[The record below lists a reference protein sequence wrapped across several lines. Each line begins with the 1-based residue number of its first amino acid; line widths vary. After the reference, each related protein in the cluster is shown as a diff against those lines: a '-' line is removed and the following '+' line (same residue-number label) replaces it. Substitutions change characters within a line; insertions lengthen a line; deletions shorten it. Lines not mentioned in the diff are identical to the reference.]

1 MVGAWSKME
10 GCAVKNRQRY
20 TWIDRVSALLLC
32 ISVTGEVAAERTV
45 ASMGEF
51 RATVSDQN
59 WCGQIIQVEVEAPP
73 GSQLNANSRE
83 LQLLTGGVR
92 QILALECPDV
102 QELQLTGRSG
112 GQVVGHWRHRGDG
125 QLVSMVSS
133 PASGSAATQTSPIR
147 LSIPPTAVQVAQ
159 AQNLLS
165 ELGYQPGPV
174 DGLMG
179 QRTRVAIAAFLY
191 DRELPYRDFVNADLL
206 AQLHLA
212 RCGSTTS
219 CNPDA
224 TGRVP
229 EFQASDTQADAE
241 MVAPATSS
249 NLSSSPTAL
258 LAPALAGAAPM
269 GAGAQASVEASGNGV
284 GGSEE
289 GAFSMLL
296 SHDYQAMAARLGLR
310 TLKGVPVLTGSS
322 GVLTEEQAKAAIRLL
337 DFVALG
343 ATPEHIENHSE
354 CWARNYLREA
364 EQEALLADGAA
375 SSWLTGIDAWHG
387 SNEFERARTR
397 EAFIGQYSERLRGQ
411 AVAFPLEFIV
421 VQKMRLQGYDQGAG
435 GFSLSAIKSSINGL
449 GDIDRMLGVSHRRPA
464 CAINVLAVSP
474 PAAAVPEVW
483 RMPPE
488 RAEQVLQRLNERNF
502 HVAIGVRLREMPIAE
517 QDDQR
522 PGYQQIP
529 VWAEVTSIAA
539 YEDPDLERL
548 IEDFGFSTATAPVM
562 LTGLP
567 EKPSLPER
575 VMLDQESLA
584 LVMLRDHGD
593 VLSDTAWQLMLKR
606 QAKADENY
614 YNQLFLRD
622 TGSPEHDFN
631 PRYTPFFPKGYR
643 YRHDDNLSDK
653 QISLFKAWTDL
664 RASNLPKTLN
674 LRVGIASQRNQ
685 PTGVSLPVMQERYET
700 AQLVEWLGEQGYSTH
715 QVLLPAADPWG
726 GSEEEFDPA
735 VMAGPGT
742 QRRPFLVLPNLVS
755 RYVPE
760 LSQEEAERILGGS
773 SGRHFLELVLRIGD
787 TEFVVLDDRVEALVV
802 KSEPVQLFSHDR
814 TGREIVYAHDYEVP
828 ALLGEPQEVVS
839 PSVMTAPEGPLPL
852 SAEVMDL
859 LMVRHMADA
868 VSDEDFQMM
877 LEARWAYE
885 DSMPVDGAEVVWGR
899 FFVPGR
905 MRPDEA
911 QFAQR
916 LPDFKAWTLERA
928 AALPDTFT
936 LYQNHVILKEET
948 PIDILGSRTLRFGPM
963 ELMFPPM
970 EVRSCHR
977 AAKNLEALTQAC
989 DFLESV
995 RKDTPSIHPLGLGY
1009 HMTGP
1014 RMSCGMAM
1022 RGGRYGVPETAYC
1035 KARRDQFEQVGANT
1049 VEPGFRDILVLNKEV
1064 VFAGSPAQADAAS
1077 GAGARIEFA
1086 VREARV
1092 TSKPLPVG
1100 FVEAERRVMAYQQ
1113 ALGWEEHRWFKSN
1126 NSVVREMLGL
1136 QESLPAQRGVDEAA
1150 SPKRY
1155 FVFEADVLSA
1165 ELVNK
1170 RSGESVGELALRDP
1184 AAIDLAALELPDVE
1198 ALTSVPDA
1206 PYGQDVVGLQIG
1218 MGFDEAETIIRAH
1231 MSVGQVLV
1239 RDRKHNPDY
1248 ASGEFDPFSSS
1259 RVFVA
1264 QDMSELIVLYDEP
1277 PAAEGVV
1284 MGVTRQLAF
1293 PRGQVTIGL
1302 LLGELHKK
1310 YGEEDWSDQNRLK
1323 VGWGQGFSNARPS
1336 DFRSHP
1342 CFPSM
1347 RQIPSSG
1354 LGQWRWVLED
1364 GSPVPPMESPSGGV
1378 LRIPGMMMS
1387 GMNDLEGRECGV
1399 SLVLD
1404 SSTSGDQDD
1413 LFMFH
1418 LTDPNRYLRLH
1429 ARSQEIVK
1437 SGESSTDGKA
1447 TNLEIKL

>member
-1 MVGAWSKME
+1 ME

-20 TWIDRVSALLLC
+20 TLTARISALLLC

-59 WCGQIIQVEVEAPP
+59 WCGPIIQVEVKAPP
-73 GSQLNANSRE
+73 GSSLNANSRE

-92 QILALECPDV
+92 QILTLECPGV
-102 QELQLTGRSG
+102 QELQLTGRLG
-112 GQVVGHWRHRGDG
+112 DQFAGRWRNQSDG
-125 QLVSMVSS
+125 QLTAM
-133 PASGSAATQTSPIR
+133 A
-147 LSIPPTAVQVAQ
+147 PPTSSGNALTQASSAWTSGPATTAQVAQ
-159 AQNLLS
+159 VQSLLS
-165 ELGYQPGPV
+165 ELGYHPGPV

-179 QRTRVAIAAFLY
+179 QRTRVAIVAFLH
-191 DRELPYRDFVNADLL
+191 DRQLPSRDFVNSDLL
-206 AQLHLA
+206 EQLHLA
-212 RCGSTTS
+212 RCGSSAS
-219 CNPDA
+219 CDPRA
-224 TGRVP
+224 IGRASAQVP
-229 EFQASDTQADAE
+229 EFQVSNTQTATG
-241 MVAPATSS
+241 MVTPAASS

-258 LAPALAGAAPM
+258 LAPALAGATPVD
-269 GAGAQASVEASGNGV
+269 AGAQASVDVEASG
-284 GGSEE
+284 S
-289 GAFSMLL
+289 GAGAAEKGASSMLL
-296 SHDYQAMAARLGLR
+296 SHDYQAMAARFGLR

-343 ATPEHIENHSE
+343 ATPEHVKNHPE

-364 EQEALLADGAA
+364 EHEVLLADGAA

-411 AVAFPLEFIV
+411 AVAFPLEFII
-421 VQKMRLQGYDQGAG
+421 VQKMRLQGYDHDAG

-449 GDIDRMLGVSHRRPA
+449 GDIDRMLGASHRRPA
-464 CAINVLAVSP
+464 CAVNMLAVSP

-567 EKPSLPER
+567 EEPSLPER
-575 VMLDQESLA
+575 MMLDQESLA

-614 YNQLFLRD
+614 YSQLFLRD
-622 TGSPEHDFN
+622 TGSPDHDFN

-643 YRHDDNLSDK
+643 YRHGDDLSDK

-700 AQLVEWLGEQGYSTH
+700 ARLVEWLGEQGYSTH
-715 QVLLPAADPWG
+715 QVLLPDADPWG
-726 GSEEEFDPA
+726 GAEEFDPA
-735 VMAGPGT
+735 IMAGPGA
-742 QRRPFLVLPNLVS
+742 QRKPFLVLPNLVS

-760 LSQEEAERILGGS
+760 LSQEEAERILGGA
-773 SGRHFLELVLRIGD
+773 SGQHFLELALKIGD
-787 TEFVVLDDRVEALVV
+787 AELVVLDDRVEALVV

-828 ALLGEPQEVVS
+828 ALLSELQEVVS

-859 LMVRHMADA
+859 LMVRYMADA

-905 MRPDEA
+905 LRPDET

-970 EVRSCHR
+970 EVRSCHL
-977 AAKNLEALTQAC
+977 AAQNLEALTQAC
-989 DFLESV
+989 DFLDSV
-995 RKDTPSIHPLGLGY
+995 QKDTPSIHPLGLGY

-1022 RGGRYGVPETAYC
+1022 RGGRYGVRETAYC
-1035 KARRDQFEQVGANT
+1035 KARRDQFEQVGSNA

-1064 VFAGSPAQADAAS
+1064 VFDGSPAQADAAS

-1092 TSKPLPVG
+1092 TSKPLPVD
-1100 FVEAERRVMAYQQ
+1100 FVEAERRIMAYQQ
-1113 ALGWEEHRWFKSN
+1113 ALGWDEHRWFKSN

-1136 QESLPAQRGVDEAA
+1136 QASLPAQRGVDEVVP
-1150 SPKRY
+1150 PKRY

-1170 RSGESVGELALRDP
+1170 RSGERVGELALLDP
-1184 AAIDLAALELPDVE
+1184 ATIDLAALEIPDVE
-1198 ALTSVPDA
+1198 ALTSLPDA
-1206 PYGQDVVGLQIG
+1206 PYGQDVVGIQIG

-1231 MSVGQVLV
+1231 MSVGQILV
-1239 RDRKHNPDY
+1239 RDRKLNPGY

-1277 PAAEGVV
+1277 PAAEGIV

-1302 LLGELHKK
+1302 LLRELRKK
-1310 YGEEDWSDQNRLK
+1310 YGEEDWSDRNRLK
-1323 VGWGQGFSNARPS
+1323 VGWGRGFSNARPS
-1336 DFRSHP
+1336 DLSSHP
-1342 CFPSM
+1342 CFPAM
-1347 RQIPSSG
+1347 RQMPSSG
-1354 LGQWRWVLED
+1354 LGQWHWVLED
-1364 GSPVPPMESPSGGV
+1364 GGPVPPMESPSGGV
-1378 LRIPGMMMS
+1378 LRIPGMIMS

-1437 SGESSTDGKA
+1437 SGESSTDGKV